1 MSSDML
7 YMVYDTAIGDVTI
20 CADDRAVTRLH
31 FGAYD
36 PEGYY
41 NEENIRLL
49 DAIMELNKY
58 CYGQTKNID
67 VRLRP
72 EGDSFSQQVFNFVKT
87 IPYGETRTYQEV
99 AEAIG
104 EPDGAKEVADVLR
117 ENPIPIFIPCHRV
130 VAGENDLGVYVDD
143 KLDLKKRLI
152 HMEKANAPRLALLG
166 IR

>member
-20 CADDRAVTRLH
+20 CADDRAVTRLY

-58 CYGQTKNID
+58 CYGQMKNID
-67 VRLRP
+67 IRLRP
-72 EGDSFSQQVFNFVKT
+72 EGDSFAQQVFAYVRT
-87 IPYGETRTYQEV
+87 IPYGETKTYKEV
-99 AEAIG
+99 AIGIG
-104 EPDGAKEVADVLR
+104 EPDGVKEVMEVLSS
-117 ENPIPIFIPCHRV
+117 NPIPIFIPCHRV
-130 VAGENDLGVYVDD
+130 VGEGEDLGIYCGN
-143 KLDLKKRLI
+143 LDLKKRLI
-152 HMEKANAPRLALLG
+152 HMEKANAPRFALLG
-166 IR
+166 M